1 LRECDTIQR
10 PNKDIGIKDLGFIEN
25 GTGIHQS
32 NKVISTGGLMTT
44 EYAGMYKNP
53 QKFIDIKEVDNER

>member
-10 PNKDIGIKDLGFIEN
+10 PYKDIGIKDLGFLEN

-32 NKVISTGGLMTT
+32 NKVISTDGLMVT
-44 EYAGMYKNP
+44 EYAGQHKNP
-53 QKFIDIKEVDNER
+53 QKFIDIKEVDNE